1 LTDIEQF
8 IKYVI
13 CGGLSAL
20 THLILLW
27 IGVELLALPKTLS
40 SFIGFCVGSIINYS
54 LQHRVVFKKSGGHD
68 LFFKRYV
75 LVTSIMQIVNITM
88 FWGLVTYT
96 SIQYILAQVL
106 VIGLVFICNYI
117 INSIYTFMNP
127 SY

>member
-13 CGGLSAL
+13 FGGLSAL

-27 IGVELLALPKTLS
+27 IGVEIFALPKTLS
-40 SFIGFCVGSIINYS
+40 SFIGFCVGSIINYN
-54 LQHRVVFKKSGGHD
+54 LQHRFVFKKSGDYG

-75 LVTSIMQIVNITM
+75 LVTSMMQIVNIAM

-106 VIGLVFICNYI
+106 VIGFVFICNYI
-117 INSIYTFMNP
+117 INSTYTFMKP
-127 SY
+127 S

>member
-13 CGGLSAL
+13 SGGLSAL
-20 THLILLW
+20 TWLILLW

-40 SFIGFCVGSIINYS
+40 SFIGFCVASIINYS
-54 LQHRVVFKKSGGHD
+54 LQHRLVFKKSGDHG

-75 LVTSIMQIVNITM
+75 LVTSIMQIVNIAM

-96 SIQYILAQVL
+96 SIQYILAQAI
-106 VIGLVFICNYI
+106 VIGFVFICNYI
-117 INSIYTFMNP
+117 INSTYTFMKT
-127 SY
+127 S

>member
-13 CGGLSAL
+13 SGGLSAL

-27 IGVELLALPKTLS
+27 IGVEILALPKTLS

-54 LQHRVVFKKSGGHD
+54 LQHRFVFKKSGDHG

-75 LVTSIMQIVNITM
+75 IVTSIMQIVNIAM
-88 FWGLVTYT
+88 FWGLTTYT
-96 SIQYILAQVL
+96 SIYYILAQVL
-106 VIGLVFICNYI
+106 VIGFVFICNYI
-117 INSIYTFMNP
+117 INSTYTFMKP
-127 SY
+127 S